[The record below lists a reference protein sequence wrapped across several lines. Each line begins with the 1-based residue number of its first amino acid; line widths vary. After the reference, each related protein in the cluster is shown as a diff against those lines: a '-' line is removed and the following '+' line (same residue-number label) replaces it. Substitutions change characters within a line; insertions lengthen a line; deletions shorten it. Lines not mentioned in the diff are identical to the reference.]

1 MSTMDGVNKASGGD
15 GVAVQAD
22 MSTMDGVNKLF
33 ADTAAAFPDKSVKV
47 LVNNA
52 GITRDTLA
60 MRMKESQWTD
70 VINTNLNGV
79 FYAAQAAM
87 KVMLKEKTG
96 GRIIN
101 IASVF
106 GRIGNIGQANYAAAK
121 AGVIGMTMTM
131 ARELATRGIT
141 VNAVAPG
148 YIESDMTAELSD
160 DVIKQVTDVIPMK
173 RFGKPDEVA
182 GLVKYLALDP
192 SANYITGHT
201 LNIDGGIGIGT

>member
-1 MSTMDGVNKASGGD
+1 MEGVK
-15 GVAVQAD
+15 
-22 MSTMDGVNKLF
+22 KLF
-33 ADTAAAFPDKSVKV
+33 DDTATAFPDQSVKV

-60 MRMKESQWTD
+60 MRMKEGQWTD

-79 FYAAQAAM
+79 FYATQAAM
-87 KVMLKEKTG
+87 KVMLKKKTG

-101 IASVF
+101 IASVV
-106 GRIGNIGQANYAAAK
+106 GRIGNIGQANYAASK

>member
-1 MSTMDGVNKASGGD
+1 MDGVKSLFKA
-15 GVAVQAD
+15 
-22 MSTMDGVNKLF
+22 
-33 ADTAAAFPDKSVKV
+33 TAAAYSDPVGV

-60 MRMKESQWTD
+60 MRMKEGQWTD

-87 KVMLKEKTG
+87 KVMLKKKTG

-101 IASVF
+101 IASVV
-106 GRIGNIGQANYAAAK
+106 GRIGNVGQTNYAAAK

-148 YIESDMTAELSD
+148 YIESDMTAELSE
-160 DVIKQVTDVIPMK
+160 DVIKQVT
-173 RFGKPDEVA
+173 
-182 GLVKYLALDP
+182 
-192 SANYITGHT
+192 
-201 LNIDGGIGIGT
+201 